1 MRADAAS
8 ALAQLNTLYVAQF
21 GADICVSSGYR
32 TLQQQYA
39 VKAQKG
45 GLAAQ
50 PGKSNHGWGLAVD
63 FCSSMTSGSRWDWLQ
78 ANAATYGFENPDW
91 AQPGGSGPYERW
103 HWEYLKGVK
112 ADGEYYG

>member
-1 MRADAAS
+1 
-8 ALAQLNTLYVAQF
+8 
-21 GADICVSSGYR
+21 
-32 TLQQQYA
+32 
-39 VKAQKG
+39 
-45 GLAAQ
+45 
-50 PGKSNHGWGLAVD
+50 
-63 FCSSMTSGSRWDWLQ
+63 MTSGSRWDWLQ